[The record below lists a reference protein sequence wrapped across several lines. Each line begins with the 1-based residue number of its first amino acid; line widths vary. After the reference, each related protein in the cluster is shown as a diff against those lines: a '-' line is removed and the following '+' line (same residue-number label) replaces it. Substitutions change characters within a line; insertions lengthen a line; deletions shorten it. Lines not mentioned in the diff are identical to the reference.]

1 MEPLTATRR
10 PLRSVF
16 NDRGYNQEKA
26 GLYLQWYESLLE
38 DNKAIWPNT
47 GRYSSSVPPGPHT
60 RLSGML
66 TIKHLNDSIK
76 CSEVA
81 HFPHPSCKNGV
92 GVIQGEQELKAKIAE
107 LKAAIECN
115 AQRQKLNQ
123 GEISYK
129 AYESVINLFMAKYK
143 YRPIWFT
150 TAEHYSK

>member
-16 NDRGYNQEKA
+16 NDKGYNQEKA

-38 DNKAIWPNT
+38 DGKAVWPNT

-60 RLSGML
+60 RLSGMI

-76 CSEVA
+76 TSETAYFPSSNCKSEV
-81 HFPHPSCKNGV
+81 GM
-92 GVIQGEQELKAKIAE
+92 IQGTQELKFKVAE

-115 AQRQKLNQ
+115 AQRVKLNQ
-123 GEISYK
+123 GELSYK
-129 AYESVINLFMAKYK
+129 AYESCINAFMTKYK
-143 YRPIWFT
+143 YRPIWYT
-150 TAEHYSK
+150 VAEHHSK